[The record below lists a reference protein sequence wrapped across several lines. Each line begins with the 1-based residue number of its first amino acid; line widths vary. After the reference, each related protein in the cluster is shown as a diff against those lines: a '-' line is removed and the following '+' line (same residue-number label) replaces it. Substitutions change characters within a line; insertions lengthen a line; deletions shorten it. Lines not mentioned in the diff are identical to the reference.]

1 MKPGV
6 FILLFAVV
14 FLNVCVSQNNRE
26 YKTWNPAADTI
37 KTLEGQAWPVEI
49 KNFYSRLPA
58 KAEQLVRQ
66 DVWDLSKNS
75 AGLQLRF
82 RTNAD
87 EIIIKYTLDGALQFP
102 HMPATGVSG
111 IDLYSKTIDG
121 KWLRAAGK
129 YDFDDTVS
137 FQFTNLLTADQ
148 HVGNREYTLYLP
160 LYNSVKWMEI
170 SVPKE
175 SFFKPLPVHND
186 NPIIVYGT
194 SIAQGACASRPGLAW
209 TNILGRKL
217 DRAVINLGFSGNAR
231 MEKSVID
238 LMAAAAAKIYVLDC
252 LPNMAGGIFTAAEVK
267 KRLVEAVKI
276 LQEKR
281 AGTPILFCDHDGYT
295 GDGINDVKR
304 KEYEGINLVLKEVVD
319 SLTAAGIKN
328 IYRLSK
334 EEINQDIESM
344 VDAVHPNDIGMMHYA
359 DAYEKKI
366 KEILNQ
372 PAGSISTTIPI
383 TQRRDF
389 NVYDWEPRHNEI
401 LKFNKTTPPK
411 LVLIG
416 NSITHFWG
424 GKPQGPRDSGIDSWN
439 KYFGNREA
447 VNMGFGWDRIEN
459 VLWRVYHGELDSIA
473 PKQIVLMIG
482 TNNIGLNTNEE
493 IVQGLQFLVKAIQ
506 AKQPAANIL
515 MMGIFP
521 RRDTEKRIVELNKMI
536 KENIKGA
543 AITFADAGYLLLKED
558 KKIDEDMF
566 SDGLH
571 PNAAGYE
578 KLGAFIDQQLLKM
591 K

>member
-1 MKPGV
+1 MKFV
-6 FILLFAVV
+6 LIVAVTLLFIPFCKA
-14 FLNVCVSQNNRE
+14 QTNRE
-26 YKTWNPAADTI
+26 YKSWNPVTDTI
-37 KTLEGQAWPVEI
+37 KSLEGQAWPVEV

-87 EIIIKYTLDGALQFP
+87 EVIIKYTLAGALQFP

-129 YDFDDTVS
+129 YAFGDTVS
-137 FQFTNLLTADQ
+137 YQFTNLLTADH

-170 SVPKE
+170 SVPKK
-175 SFFKPLPVHND
+175 SFFKSLPVHND
-186 NPIIVYGT
+186 DPIIVYGT
-194 SIAQGACASRPGLAW
+194 SIAQGACASRPGIAW

-217 DRAVINLGFSGNAR
+217 DRAIINLGFSGNAR

-252 LPNMAGGIFTAAEVK
+252 LPNMAGGIFTAAEIK

-295 GDGINDVKR
+295 GDGINDIKR
-304 KEYEGINLVLKEVVD
+304 KEYEGINLALKEVID

-366 KEILNQ
+366 KEILNE
-372 PAGSISTTIPI
+372 PAGTISTTIPI

-401 LKFNKTTPPK
+401 LKFNKTTAPK

-439 KYFGNREA
+439 KYFGNKEA

-459 VLWRVYHGELDSIA
+459 VLWRVYHGELDGIA

-482 TNNIGLNTNEE
+482 TNNLQLNTNEE
-493 IVQGLQFLVKAIQ
+493 ILQGLQFLIKAIRV
-506 AKQPAANIL
+506 KQPEAGIL

-521 RRDTEKRIVELNKMI
+521 RRAMEERIVALNKMI
-536 KENIKGA
+536 EKNIIGYK
-543 AITFADAGYLLLKED
+543 IKFADAGQLLLKQD
-558 KKIDEDMF
+558 KKIDETMF

-571 PNAAGYE
+571 PNAEGYE
-578 KLGAFIDQQLLKM
+578 KLGKFIDMQLTKM

>member
-1 MKPGV
+1 MKFV
-6 FILLFAVV
+6 LIVAVTLLFIPFCIAQT
-14 FLNVCVSQNNRE
+14 SRE
-26 YKTWNPAADTI
+26 YIAWNPAEDTI
-37 KTLEGQAWPVEI
+37 KTLEGQAWAAEV

-75 AGLQLRF
+75 TGLQLRF

-87 EIIIKYTLDGALQFP
+87 EIIIKYTLAGSLQFP

-111 IDLYSKTIDG
+111 VDLYSKTIDG
-121 KWLRAAGK
+121 NWLRAAGK
-129 YDFDDTVS
+129 YAFDDTVS
-137 FQFTNLLTADQ
+137 YQFTNLLTSDQ

-170 SVPKE
+170 NIPKE
-175 SFFKPLPVHND
+175 SFLRPLPVHID
-186 NPIIVYGT
+186 DPIIVYGT

-217 DRAVINLGFSGNAR
+217 DRPVVNLGFSGNAR
-231 MEKSVID
+231 LEKSVID
-238 LMAAAAAKIYVLDC
+238 LIAEADAKIYVLDC
-252 LPNMAGGIFTAAEVK
+252 LPNMVGGIFTATEIK

-276 LQEKR
+276 LQAKR

-304 KEYEGINLVLKEVVD
+304 KEYEGINLMLKEIID

-359 DAYEKKI
+359 NAYEKKI
-366 KEILNQ
+366 KEILNE
-372 PAGSISTTIPI
+372 PVGGTSTTIPI

-401 LKFNKTTPPK
+401 LKHNKTHPPK
-411 LVLIG
+411 LVFIG

-424 GKPQGPRDSGIDSWN
+424 GKPQGPKDSGINSWN
-439 KYFGNREA
+439 KYFGNKEA

-459 VLWRVYHGELDSIA
+459 VLWRIYHGELDGIA
-473 PKQIVLMIG
+473 PKQVVVMIG
-482 TNNIGLNTNEE
+482 TNNLQLNSNEE
-493 IVQGLQFLVKAIQ
+493 ILQGLQFLIKAIR
-506 AKQPAANIL
+506 AKQPASDIL

-521 RRDTEKRIVELNKMI
+521 RRDMEERIDVLNKMI
-536 KENIKGA
+536 DKSITGYKIK
-543 AITFADAGYLLLKED
+543 FADAGQLLLKQD
-558 KKIDEDMF
+558 KKIDEAMF

-578 KLGAFIDQQLLKM
+578 KLGKFIDVQLTKM